1 MTAKGQTLA
10 EFQPLYPAE
19 ITLLEA
25 CRDGET
31 AIIALM
37 RPDKLTPANRV
48 RAAFIQFLARGG
60 DSSAPVHEA
69 GVHLRGAVLV
79 GELNLSGVTVP
90 YSLGLEDCLF
100 RTEDGKLANLTLKGA
115 NLGGGLSL
123 MGSQVNGIDGDGLR
137 ARGGIY
143 LVLGFRAAAKVRLVD
158 ARIEGVFH
166 CGGGH
171 FRPTEG
177 AALSFDRAKISGSV
191 FLNNSF
197 KATGE
202 VRFLGAEIGGS
213 FECSTGYFRPT
224 NGDALSF
231 DGAKISGSVF
241 LNNGFQATGAVRFFG
256 AAINGML
263 SCNGGQFKPKKGD
276 ALSFD
281 RAKISGDVFLDGGFQ
296 ATGAVGLPGAV
307 IDGSLECRGG
317 QFKPKHGDAL
327 SFDGAKISGDVH
339 LRGKFRATGLVRLL
353 GAEIAGSLVCKGG
366 RFKPKDGCALLFNG
380 ARIFGGVHLTDIF
393 RARGEVQFLGAVI
406 SGNLSCRRGQFKPN
420 NGDAV
425 SFDGTKISGN
435 VFLNNGFH
443 ATGEVR
449 FLGAEIGGNLECD
462 EGRFEHPAG
471 RALNFENAK
480 IVGSAFLRN
489 GLQAQGDVVLSSAEI
504 GDGLDLSGSMIIGLL
519 DARHAIVQHQFKLT
533 YLLKKLSGANLR
545 HMQCGSL
552 LDDKTSW
559 GKNNHLNGFTYRSLD
574 HDAPMK
580 PKFRIKWL
588 EKQAR
593 DTGSYRPQPWRQLQK
608 TLMAMGH
615 DAEAREIGIAHEEFR
630 YANRIVGQL
639 PPKPTLYDKLSAPL
653 TRGLHRIYGA
663 LAGYGYKPLK
673 LVLFSVGIWFICS
686 WVYWF
691 SALAGYLG
699 PTNPIVFQNPKY
711 GYKEKNCIYERQ
723 EFCISVPLDNWYWLP
738 SLPAEYTTFSPMA
751 YSLDLILPLVDLG
764 QEKDWGVLVPT
775 PKKVPV
781 EEILHFSWGHILRLI
796 VWFEILWGWVASLM
810 LVAVISGLVRNTR
823 DDE

>member
-1 MTAKGQTLA
+1 MAAKGQTLK
-10 EFQPLYPAE
+10 EFGNLYPAE
-19 ITLLEA
+19 SKLLSA
-25 CRDGET
+25 CRDGTVAEIT
-31 AIIALM
+31 LM
-37 RPDKLTPANRV
+37 RPGKPTPNNRV
-48 RAAFIQFLARGG
+48 RADFIRFLARGG
-60 DSSAPVHEA
+60 DASAPVHEA
-69 GVHLRGAVLV
+69 GVHLIGAVV
-79 GELNLSGVTVP
+79 IGELNLSGVTVP
-90 YSLGLEDCLF
+90 YSLRLEECLF
-100 RTEDGKLANLTLKGA
+100 RTQEGKLADLTLKRV
-115 NLGGGLSL
+115 NLDGGLSL

-137 ARGGIY
+137 AQGDIY
-143 LVLGFRAAAKVRLVD
+143 FALGFRAAAEVRLVD
-158 ARIEGVFH
+158 AQIEGVFQ

-171 FRPTEG
+171 FRPTDG

-191 FLNNSF
+191 FLNNGF
-197 KATGE
+197 KVRGE

-213 FECSTGYFRPT
+213 FECSMGYFRPT

-256 AAINGML
+256 AVINGML
-263 SCNGGQFKPKKGD
+263 SCNGGHFKPKDGD

-281 RAKISGDVFLDGGFQ
+281 QATISGDVFLDQDFQ
-296 ATGAVGLPGAV
+296 ATGTVRFMGATVGGTL
-307 IDGSLECRGG
+307 SCQGG
-317 QFKPKHGDAL
+317 QFKPKHGHAL
-327 SFDGAKISGDVH
+327 CFDGTKISGDVH
-339 LRGKFRATGLVRLL
+339 LRGKFRATGRVQFL
-353 GAEIAGSLVCKGG
+353 GSEISGKLVCRGG

-380 ARIFGGVHLTDIF
+380 TRIFGGVYLTDFF
-393 RARGEVQFLGAVI
+393 RARGEVQFLEAVI
-406 SGNLSCRRGQFKPN
+406 SGNLTCRRGQFKPN

-435 VFLNNGFH
+435 VFLNNDFH

-449 FLGAEIGGNLECD
+449 LMGVEIGGNLECD
-462 EGRFEHPAG
+462 EGRFEQSAG

-480 IVGSAFLRN
+480 IVGSAFLRDAF
-489 GLQAQGDVVLSSAEI
+489 QAHGDVVLSSAEI
-504 GDGLDLSGSMIIGLL
+504 GDGLDLSRSMIVGKL
-519 DARHAIVQHQFKLT
+519 DARQAIIRHQFKLT
-533 YLLKKLSGANLR
+533 DLPKKLSSANLR

-559 GKNNHLNGFTYRSLD
+559 GKNNHLNGFIYRSFD
-574 HDAPMK
+574 HDAPIK

-588 EKQAR
+588 QNQSR
-593 DTGSYRPQPWRQLQK
+593 DKGSYRPQPWRHLQK
-608 TLMAMGH
+608 TLKAMGH
-615 DAEAREIGIAHEEFR
+615 DAESREIGIAHEEFR

-639 PPKPTLYDKLSAPL
+639 PPEPTLYDKLSAPL